1 MAIFLQSSEHSPVVY
16 LDVTADVQR
25 LIVVFLDEAHQ
36 LNVAAVSGG
45 CKSGVG
51 GEGGNASPVTVYG
64 WLISTPND
72 WVISTPNF
80 CPGFHFSHQ

>member
-36 LNVAAVSGG
+36 LNVATVRGE

-51 GEGGNASPVTVYG
+51 GERGTGVSCHCV
-64 WLISTPND
+64 
-72 WVISTPNF
+72 WVVRF

>member
-1 MAIFLQSSEHSPVVY
+1 MAIFLQSSEHSPVLY

-51 GEGGNASPVTVYG
+51 GEGGNGVSCHCVWVAHFNSQ
-64 WLISTPND
+64 WL
-72 WVISTPNF
+72 
-80 CPGFHFSHQ
+80 GHFNSQFLSRFPF